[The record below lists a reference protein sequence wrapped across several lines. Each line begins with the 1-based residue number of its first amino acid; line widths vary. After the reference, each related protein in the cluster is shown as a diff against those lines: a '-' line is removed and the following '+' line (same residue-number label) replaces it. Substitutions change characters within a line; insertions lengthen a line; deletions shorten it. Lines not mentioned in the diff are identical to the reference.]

1 MRWTGRD
8 WLAEAAGWIHAN
20 AEVTR
25 AAETHIYATL
35 PKLVE
40 AGYERSRK
48 VAQSTRPDKVVY
60 ELTDH
65 GVDDIGEQAGGAGG
79 GWTR

>member
-1 MRWTGRD
+1 MRWTDRD
-8 WLAEAAGWIHAN
+8 WLAEAAEWIHAN

-25 AAETHIYATL
+25 AAETHTYATL

-48 VAQSTRPDKVVY
+48 VAQSTLPDKVVY

-65 GVDDIGEQAGGAGG
+65 GVDDIEEQAGGAGG